1 MKNSLIMKRTLT
13 IMLTILAFI
22 AGMQA
27 QPKHNTL
34 QRTLSNGWEF
44 GLKAGFNIGG
54 FSPIPLPVEIRSIEA
69 YNPTLAIQLGGEIT
83 KWIDPSKKWGV
94 TLGLRFENK
103 NMTTKAMVKNYSME
117 IIGSDGNRLKGNWT
131 GGVKTDVRNDYLSIP
146 LLASWKPAARWTI
159 QFGPYASILLNGN
172 FTGNVYEGYLREG
185 DPTGEKINFTDGAIA
200 TYDFSDELRT
210 FQWGVQTGA
219 EWNAFKHLKVYT
231 NLTWGLNDIFK
242 NDFKTITFAMYPIY
256 LNFGFGYSF

>member
-1 MKNSLIMKRTLT
+1 MKKILTTMLLMLALTSSIQAQQQHSTLKRT
-13 IMLTILAFI
+13 
-22 AGMQA
+22 Q
-27 QPKHNTL
+27 
-34 QRTLSNGWEF
+34 SNGWEF
-44 GLKAGFNIGG
+44 ALKAGFNIGG
-54 FSPIPLPVEIRSIEA
+54 FSPIPLPVEIRSIEG
-69 YNPTLAIQLGGEIT
+69 YNPTLAIQLGGEMT
-83 KWIDPSKKWGV
+83 KWIGSSPQWGI

-146 LLASWKPAARWTI
+146 LLASWKPSSRWTV

-185 DPTGEKINFTDGAIA
+185 DPTGEKINFSEGAVA
-200 TYDFSDELRT
+200 TYDFSDNLRT
-210 FQWGVQTGA
+210 FQWGLQAGG
-219 EWNAFKHLKVYT
+219 EWKAFRHLKVYSY
-231 NLTWGLNDIFK
+231 LTWGLNDIFNK
-242 NDFKTITFAMYPIY
+242 DFQTITFEMYPIY